1 MEYKLAV
8 IPGDGIGP
16 DVVEQTLLVLDK
28 VGEKFGHTFHYQKVL
43 AGGCAIDATGACLPQ
58 ETIDVCK
65 ASDAVL
71 LGAVGGWKWDT
82 LPGDQRPERA
92 LLGLRK
98 ALGLFANLRPA
109 LLFEQLA
116 DASPLKP
123 EILAGG
129 LDIVVVR
136 ELTGGIYFGEK
147 GFKDTDLGPAAYDVE
162 QYAEEEVRRIAK
174 VAFDMA
180 MKRSKHVTS
189 VDKANVLESSRLW
202 RRVVAEVAQ
211 DYPEVT
217 LDNLYVDNAAMQL
230 VRNPRQFDVI
240 VTSNIFGDILSDE
253 ASQITG
259 SIGMLPSASL
269 AKGNFGMYEPVH
281 GSAPDIAGQDK
292 ANPMATILS
301 AAMMLR
307 YTFGL
312 LQEADAV
319 ENAVKAVL
327 DQGYRTPDLF
337 AGEGTLIGTAEMGRR
352 IAEAIWAGALLFIRF
367 KNTARTIP
375 RPGGVF
381 TFSFLHGAR
390 QPGTRS
396 KRPPAATRSPGAGP
410 QSPQLG

>member
-1 MEYKLAV
+1 M
-8 IPGDGIGP
+8 
-16 DVVEQTLLVLDK
+16 VEQTLKVMDK
-28 VGEKFGHTFHYQKVL
+28 VGEKFGHTFNYTKVL

-58 ETIDVCK
+58 ETIDICK

-71 LGAVGGWKWDT
+71 LGAVGGWKWDN

-147 GFKDTDLGPAAYDVE
+147 GHRDTDLGPAAYDIE
-162 QYAEEEVRRIAK
+162 QYAEGEVRRIAK

-269 AKGNFGMYEPVH
+269 AEGNFGMYEPVH
-281 GSAPDIAGQDK
+281 GSAPDIAGKDK

-312 LQEADAV
+312 GAEADAI
-319 ENAVKAVL
+319 ENAVKSVL
-327 DQGYRTPDLF
+327 DQGYRTPDLY
-337 AGEGTLIGTAEMGRR
+337 AGQGTQVGTAQMGDL
-352 IAEAIWAGALLFIRF
+352 IAAAI
-367 KNTARTIP
+367 
-375 RPGGVF
+375 
-381 TFSFLHGAR
+381 
-390 QPGTRS
+390 
-396 KRPPAATRSPGAGP
+396 
-410 QSPQLG
+410 

>member
-1 MEYKLAV
+1 MNYKIAL

-16 DVVEQTLLVLDK
+16 EVVAETVKVLNKIGKKYGHGFSYNTL
-28 VGEKFGHTFHYQKVL
+28 L
-43 AGGCAIDATGACLPQ
+43 AGGAAIDALGHCLPE
-58 ETIDVCK
+58 ETITACK
-65 ASDAVL
+65 ASDSVL

-98 ALGLFANLRPA
+98 ELGLFANIRPA
-109 LLFEQLA
+109 ILFEELA
-116 DASPLKP
+116 DACPLRP
-123 EILAGG
+123 EIIAGG

-147 GFKDTDLGPAAYDVE
+147 GFKDTELGKAAYDVE
-162 QYAEEEVRRIAK
+162 QYAEEEVRRISVA
-174 VAFDMA
+174 AFDMA
-180 MKRSKHVTS
+180 MKRNKKLTS

-202 RRVVAEVAQ
+202 RRVVTEVAA
-211 DYPEVT
+211 DYPEVE
-217 LDNLYVDNAAMQL
+217 LSHMYIDNAAMQM
-230 VRNPRQFDVI
+230 VRNPKQFDVI

-253 ASQITG
+253 ASMITG

-312 LQEADAV
+312 SEEADAL
-319 ENAVKAVL
+319 EKAVKSIL
-327 DQGYRTPDLF
+327 SQGYRTPDIMSPGMK
-337 AGEGTLIGTAEMGRR
+337 AIGTKEAGGL
-352 IAEAIWAGALLFIRF
+352 IA
-367 KNTARTIP
+367 
-375 RPGGVF
+375 
-381 TFSFLHGAR
+381 
-390 QPGTRS
+390 
-396 KRPPAATRSPGAGP
+396 AAV
-410 QSPQLG
+410 

>member
-1 MEYKLAV
+1 MNYKLAV
-8 IPGDGIGP
+8 IPGDGSGP

-28 VGEKFGHTFHYQKVL
+28 VGEKFGHTFQYHKVL
-43 AGGCAIDATGACLPQ
+43 AGGCAIDATGGCLPQ

-147 GFKDTDLGPAAYDVE
+147 GVKDTDLGPAAYDIE

-202 RRVVAEVAQ
+202 RRVVTEVAK

-217 LDNLYVDNAAMQL
+217 LDHLYVDNAAMQL

-269 AKGNFGMYEPVH
+269 AQGNFGMYEPVH

-312 LQEADAV
+312 GQEADAI
-319 ENAVKAVL
+319 ENAVKSVL

-337 AGEGTLIGTAEMGRR
+337 AGEGTLVGTAEMGRR
-352 IAEAIWAGALLFIRF
+352 IAEAI
-367 KNTARTIP
+367 
-375 RPGGVF
+375 
-381 TFSFLHGAR
+381 
-390 QPGTRS
+390 
-396 KRPPAATRSPGAGP
+396 
-410 QSPQLG
+410 

>member
-16 DVVEQTLLVLDK
+16 DVVEQTLRVLDK
-28 VGEKFGHTFHYQKVL
+28 VGEKFGHTFHYHKVL
-43 AGGCAIDATGACLPQ
+43 AGGCAIDATGGCLPQ

-180 MKRSKHVTS
+180 MKRGKHVTS

-269 AKGNFGMYEPVH
+269 AQGNFGMYEPVH
-281 GSAPDIAGQDK
+281 GSAPDLAGQDK

-312 LQEADAV
+312 LAEAEAI

-327 DQGYRTPDLF
+327 DQGYRTPDLY

-352 IAEAIWAGALLFIRF
+352 IVEAL
-367 KNTARTIP
+367 
-375 RPGGVF
+375 
-381 TFSFLHGAR
+381 
-390 QPGTRS
+390 
-396 KRPPAATRSPGAGP
+396 
-410 QSPQLG
+410 